1 MTGIGPQIRNMC
13 STLLSVRKIS
23 SFCCPSRGGIDSS
36 SLLKMPSCFFPAVVH
51 VMSILMEIWPEI
63 TDHKWR
69 QSRKSLESERHQGNH
84 QRAWLNEQQVTS
96 SSINK
101 NNVYINSCSSEHHVG
116 TFPFS
121 IIFEITFWV
130 FLGIGVFSPTFSRTW
145 HILGKLGFGQSMA
158 STNAGAA
165 TGREEN
171 SNLGCFFF
179 FFRGGPTWTIPRR
192 REKNWRRRKRQLHL
206 VPFSIYQMRHR
217 MANRRWHVCP
227 KGVSQKKKAHESGV
241 LQTQRICVL

>member
-101 NNVYINSCSSEHHVG
+101 NNVYINSCSSEHHDG

-179 FFRGGPTWTIPRR
+179 FAGIADLNNPKEA
-192 REKNWRRRKRQLHL
+192 REELAEKEKAAASCAFLHL
-206 VPFSIYQMRHR
+206 PDEAPNGQSALARL
-217 MANRRWHVCP
+217 P
-227 KGVSQKKKAHESGV
+227 
-241 LQTQRICVL
+241 